1 MSTLVNGE
9 MFNTDVYRSE
19 KLLLIIVRKEK
30 VCAGNRK
37 QFKLFKKLPKLSLS
51 IFSRIPICAPFMPK
65 GLPLCK
71 KIFNLRGELEV
82 LGVDLVESG
91 LIGGLCITWLVRLC
105 SAAFRKVGWLW
116 PSMNMMDI

>member
-91 LIGGLCITWLVRLC
+91 LIGVCVSSGLYNFVQWRLGRLVGYGG
-105 SAAFRKVGWLW
+105 A
-116 PSMNMMDI
+116 